1 MARGRC
7 GGIAFSQAAPP
18 GVIADSQCG
27 AWGAVIRETHAIQA
41 TETAPTSSGGPVPLR
56 AGWEGRTLNPHPQKS
71 PQSPQSPE
79 SPQAPQSSRPSGGGD
94 AGPGGPLAWWR
105 HALWLL
111 LVVAV
116 AWYWL
121 GSGTGQGVAEIPYTE
136 FKRRVADG
144 EVAAVTFR
152 GEVLTGRFATEAEG
166 DGEADGEADGQAD
179 GEADGERGE
188 QGAPTAME
196 TGAAGPQRFRT
207 ALPPIGDPELIGLLE
222 DNGVTVRAEPQE
234 PAWWMRALVGILPW
248 LLILGL
254 IWYAARRMQE
264 RMGGG
269 QGPGGIFGFR
279 QSRAKRFTHGESD
292 ITFDDVAGLDN
303 AKRDLQEIAGFLRE
317 PKRYR
322 SLGAKVP
329 RGILLMGPPG
339 TGKTLLARAVAGEA
353 EVPFFSISGSE
364 FIEMFVGVGA
374 SRVRD
379 MFKSAKESAP
389 SIIFIDEIDSV
400 GRARGTGVGGGHD
413 EREQT
418 LNQILGEMDG
428 FDPHEAVV
436 VLAATNRP
444 DVLDQA
450 LLRPGRFDR
459 KVTLDLPDR
468 RARKSILEIHTADM
482 PLADDVDLKRLAAL
496 TVTFSGAD
504 IENLVNEAALLAGRE
519 KREEIDMEF
528 LLAARDK
535 VVLGGKREMLIED
548 EEKALIACHEA
559 GHAVAATFLPHAD
572 PLDKVTIIPRGRA
585 LGATEQ
591 IPDEERHNLPE
602 DYLRDR
608 IGVMLGGRVAEQLVY
623 GQVTSGSAQDLK
635 QATGLARRM
644 VSQWGMSRKLGAAAF
659 SRGEDHVFLGKEM
672 TQERNFSEH
681 TARIIDD
688 EICSLVTGIEDRVR
702 EIMEDKRDRLKALA
716 DALVEQEALN
726 ADAVEEILRP

>member
-1 MARGRC
+1 MANQQQSNPSDGGQQGQQPQFQQDLQPKWVRLLWFAVLLMAVLYVTQTLFNPQVNTIPYSQFKNKVRQGEVAEVTMQGHQITGRY
-7 GGIAFSQAAPP
+7 
-18 GVIADSQCG
+18 
-27 AWGAVIRETHAIQA
+27 
-41 TETAPTSSGGPVPLR
+41 
-56 AGWEGRTLNPHPQKS
+56 K
-71 PQSPQSPE
+71 
-79 SPQAPQSSRPSGGGD
+79 SGGGEAAD
-94 AGPGGPLAWWR
+94 NRRRGPGKAMPFE
-105 HALWLL
+105 
-111 LVVAV
+111 
-116 AWYWL
+116 
-121 GSGTGQGVAEIPYTE
+121 TI
-136 FKRRVADG
+136 
-144 EVAAVTFR
+144 
-152 GEVLTGRFATEAEG
+152 
-166 DGEADGEADGQAD
+166 
-179 GEADGERGE
+179 
-188 QGAPTAME
+188 APSM
-196 TGAAGPQRFRT
+196 Q
-207 ALPPIGDPELIGLLE
+207 DPELIDLLE
-222 DNGVTVRAEPQE
+222 NKDVTIHAKSTKQSWFVNLLIA
-234 PAWWMRALVGILPW
+234 ILPW
-248 LLILGL
+248 VVIIGAFF
-254 IWYAARRMQE
+254 YFSKKFQD

-269 QGPGGIFGFR
+269 PGGGIFGFGK
-279 QSRAKRFTHGESD
+279 SKAKQFEKSMSD
-292 ITFDDVAGLDN
+292 IQFEDVAGLEN
-303 AKRDLQEIAGFLRE
+303 TKKELQEIIGFLKN
-317 PKRYR
+317 PDQYR
-322 SLGAKVP
+322 SLGGKLPKGV
-329 RGILLMGPPG
+329 LLVGPPG
-339 TGKTLLARAVAGEA
+339 TGKTLMARAVAGEA
-353 EVPFFSISGSE
+353 DVPFFSISGSE

-379 MFKSAKESAP
+379 MFDNAKKESPA
-389 SIIFIDEIDSV
+389 IIFIDEIDSI
-400 GRARGTGVGGGHD
+400 GRVRGTGVGGGHD

-418 LNQILGEMDG
+418 LNQILNEMDG
-428 FDPHEAVV
+428 FEPHEAVV

-468 RARKSILEIHTADM
+468 RARKSILEIHTAEM
-482 PLADDVDLKRLAAL
+482 PLADDVDLERLAAL

-519 KREEIDMEF
+519 KREEIDMQS

-644 VSQWGMSRKLGAAAF
+644 VSQWGMSEKLGAAAF
-659 SRGEDHVFLGKEM
+659 SRGEEHVFLGKEM
-672 TQERNFSEH
+672 AQERNFSEH

-688 EICSLVTGIEDRVR
+688 EICSLVSAIEESVQA
-702 EIMEDKRDRLKALA
+702 IMQDKRERLEALTC
-716 DALVEQEALN
+716 ALVDDETLEAE
-726 ADAVEEILRP
+726 AVEEILRG